1 MDAFGDTLAKAAGW
15 PSEFG
20 ELGVSI
26 AASRSHRRGPRWQAE
41 GVENLSGYDRIL
53 EALRP
58 SDVLDPE
65 KDILALGIANV
76 IGFQL
81 PGEPFMARSHRPES
95 ASETTFECV
104 RGSSRVEDP

>member
-41 GVENLSGYDRIL
+41 GVENLSGYDRIVDGCQNAHPQDKASL
-53 EALRP
+53 TRSVMAADNSACHRMNRNG
-58 SDVLDPE
+58 VCQAQ
-65 KDILALGIANV
+65 KD
-76 IGFQL
+76 Q
-81 PGEPFMARSHRPES
+81 EH
-95 ASETTFECV
+95 
-104 RGSSRVEDP
+104 

>member
-53 EALRP
+53 DGCQNAHTRAAAG
-58 SDVLDPE
+58 V
-65 KDILALGIANV
+65 
-76 IGFQL
+76 
-81 PGEPFMARSHRPES
+81 
-95 ASETTFECV
+95 V
-104 RGSSRVEDP
+104 RTIMRHLI